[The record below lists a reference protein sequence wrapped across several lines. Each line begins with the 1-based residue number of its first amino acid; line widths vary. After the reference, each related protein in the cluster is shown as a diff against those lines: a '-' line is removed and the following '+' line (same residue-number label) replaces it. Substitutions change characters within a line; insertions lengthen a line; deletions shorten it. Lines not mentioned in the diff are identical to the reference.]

1 MEMCLNAISA
11 QLSDLATTISNG
23 FFEIS
28 FMNQKKTRLCS
39 STKATQKIKKMVM
52 RLEAISAQLSDL
64 AITISDGF
72 FEFSFVNPKNQ
83 DFAVQQK

>member
-1 MEMCLNAISA
+1 
-11 QLSDLATTISNG
+11 
-23 FFEIS
+23 
-28 FMNQKKTRLCS
+28 
-39 STKATQKIKKMVM
+39 MVM